1 MTTTTRQTDQTA
13 LFREA
18 MASFPSGVTLVT
30 TVAADGTPWGF
41 TATAFCSL
49 SADPPLVLV
58 CLAKSAQCH
67 PVFLDSERFAVQV
80 IHAGHTGLAERFA
93 TRGADKF
100 GGGEF
105 VLNSNGIP
113 LLPNAPVLLEC
124 SVHERHDG
132 GDHTILIGR
141 VARVAVGP
149 EPPVVYFQRRFHQ
162 L

>member
-1 MTTTTRQTDQTA
+1 VITAAQTE

-30 TVAADGTPWGF
+30 TADPDGTPWGF

-49 SADPPLVLV
+49 SAEPPLVLV

-67 PVFLDSERFAVQV
+67 PVFLGTEAFAVHI
-80 IHAGHTGLAERFA
+80 IHSAHTDLAQRFA

-100 GGGEF
+100 GTGEF
-105 VLNSNGIP
+105 ATNDRGIP
-113 LLPNAPVLLEC
+113 VLPGASARLEC
-124 SVHERHDG
+124 TVHDRHDG
-132 GDHTILIGR
+132 GDHTILVGR
-141 VARVAVGP
+141 VHTVDLGDD
-149 EPPVVYFQRRFHQ
+149 PPVVYFKRIFHT